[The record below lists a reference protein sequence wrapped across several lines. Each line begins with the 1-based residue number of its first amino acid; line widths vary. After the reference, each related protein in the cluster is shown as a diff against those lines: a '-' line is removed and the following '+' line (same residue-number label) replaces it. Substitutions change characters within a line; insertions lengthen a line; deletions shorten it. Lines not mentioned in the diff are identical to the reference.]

1 MLLNRQG
8 LNRGLCSKPLMPKH
22 HETHEGLVLREEN
35 HQGHIMID
43 AVMPDYYARFP
54 KPCRTRARSGPL
66 EALRRSALLFRAGL
80 FVDFFRLLRRR
91 YLLLSLKPTA
101 A

>member
-1 MLLNRQG
+1 
-8 LNRGLCSKPLMPKH
+8 
-22 HETHEGLVLREEN
+22 
-35 HQGHIMID
+35 MID

-80 FVDFFRLLRRR
+80 FVDFFAFFAVGT
-91 YLLLSLKPTA
+91 SF
-101 A
+101 